1 VSCGR
6 SNVHTSSPSFS
17 RTHDRDLI
25 DCRGAHHAE
34 EEVVAF
40 RKKID
45 DMFAA
50 AQDADKEA
58 ANAHIRVQVATHLL
72 EQEKAAALE

>member
-1 VSCGR
+1 M
-6 SNVHTSSPSFS
+6 
-17 RTHDRDLI
+17 
-25 DCRGAHHAE
+25 
-34 EEVVAF
+34 AF